1 MERTIL
7 IVEDEFTVAYQL
19 QTILESAGYTVKG
32 IAVSVPKALSLIEQD
47 TPGLVLLDIH
57 LKGAQSGIYLAEIL
71 REKGIPFIY
80 LSANSSQDILEK
92 AKATQPYGF
101 LVKPFREKDLLVTL
115 EIAFYRYKNSREIL
129 MEETTLVDQRI
140 KDLSLH
146 DSQEAAFH
154 QLAVILQDV
163 VEFDYMGMLFFKNGN
178 WQITEH
184 NLLRIHYKEYQMLPL
199 GALSTM
205 TGMQI
210 SALQQL
216 KLQGIPVN
224 RASFF
229 NKSDFSRLNTDNT
242 FVSFI
247 SACFRLRS
255 MLIHPILLEDGM
267 ITCLVFSSINNNTYT
282 AEDPL
287 SLARIR
293 GSLESALFKLL
304 AGRQSDAQ
312 VVAKQEQGKALEGF
326 ENVVGQTSEL
336 LHIFDLARKV
346 AVRDTSVLIL
356 GENGTGKEKL
366 AMAIHKLSPRAKRAM
381 VVVNCAAIPPDLI
394 ESELFGH
401 EKGAFTGAVGQRIGK
416 FEQASGGT
424 IFLDEI
430 GELPLALQVKLL
442 RVLQQREIE
451 RVGGK
456 SPVAVDIRI
465 IAATNRN
472 LEKEIAEGRFRMDL
486 YYRLNVFPITLP
498 PLRDRKD
505 DIALLVRYFLTQ
517 QKDKNNSAPTDISDY
532 SLSKLMQYDWP
543 GNIRE
548 LENIIERA
556 VVLTQGPIIED
567 ILMPASFDPAKM
579 DAKPFKT
586 IQETEKEHIITALK
600 KCGKKIYGPGGA
612 AEMLNIPPSTLSS
625 KIKKLGIIK
634 SILD

>member
-1 MERTIL
+1 M
-7 IVEDEFTVAYQL
+7 
-19 QTILESAGYTVKG
+19 
-32 IAVSVPKALSLIEQD
+32 
-47 TPGLVLLDIH
+47 
-57 LKGAQSGIYLAEIL
+57 
-71 REKGIPFIY
+71 
-80 LSANSSQDILEK
+80 
-92 AKATQPYGF
+92 
-101 LVKPFREKDLLVTL
+101 
-115 EIAFYRYKNSREIL
+115 
-129 MEETTLVDQRI
+129 
-140 KDLSLH
+140 
-146 DSQEAAFH
+146 
-154 QLAVILQDV
+154 
-163 VEFDYMGMLFFKNGN
+163 
-178 WQITEH
+178 
-184 NLLRIHYKEYQMLPL
+184 
-199 GALSTM
+199 
-205 TGMQI
+205 
-210 SALQQL
+210 
-216 KLQGIPVN
+216 
-224 RASFF
+224 
-229 NKSDFSRLNTDNT
+229 
-242 FVSFI
+242 
-247 SACFRLRS
+247 
-255 MLIHPILLEDGM
+255 
-267 ITCLVFSSINNNTYT
+267 FSSINNNTYT

-304 AGRQSDAQ
+304 AGRQSDTQ
-312 VVAKQEQGKALEGF
+312 VVGKQEQGKALEGF

-346 AVRDTSVLIL
+346 AIRDTSVLIL

-366 AMAIHKLSPRAKRAM
+366 AMAIHKLSPRAKRPM

-505 DIALLVRYFLTQ
+505 DIALLVRYFLAQ